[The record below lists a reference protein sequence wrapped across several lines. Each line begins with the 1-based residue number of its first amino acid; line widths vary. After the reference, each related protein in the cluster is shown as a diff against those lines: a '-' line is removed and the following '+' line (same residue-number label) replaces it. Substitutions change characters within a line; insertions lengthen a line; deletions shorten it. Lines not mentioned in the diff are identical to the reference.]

1 MRLKYVLRRLIHSP
15 GFTIVTAVTLALG
28 IGANTAIFSV
38 IEGILLKPL
47 PYPHAERLVALNHTA
62 PGINLMEAGSAPFL
76 YFTYRDEGR
85 VFEKSGLWDK
95 GTGSVTGLAEP
106 EEVPTI
112 EVTVDVLPALGIA
125 PSIGRGFSEHD
136 DSPGAPDTVILTYG
150 YWKTHFG
157 GAVDVIG
164 RRIVVDG
171 KAREIIGVMPESFR
185 FLTERASL
193 IVPLQFDRSKTFLG
207 NFSFHGIAR
216 LKPGVTLAAATADV
230 TRMIPI
236 GLAKFPP
243 FPGMSTKMFQETRLG
258 PSLKPLKDDVV
269 GDIGKTLWVL
279 MGTIGV
285 VLLIAC
291 ANVANLLLVRA
302 EGREQELAIRAALG
316 AGWTHIARELLG
328 ESLALGLLG
337 GALGLAVAGGALQ
350 VLISMAPA
358 NLPRLEEISI
368 DPAVLGFTLAVSLIA
383 GLLFGIIPVVKYA
396 GPRVAS
402 SIRAGG
408 RTLSASR
415 ERRRARSVLAVVQV
429 ALALVLLIGSG
440 LMIRTFQELRRV
452 DPGFTRATEVQTMV
466 ISIPESQAKDGD
478 AVLRMEQ
485 NILDKVAAIPG
496 VASAGIANTMPMS
509 NNTWTDAI
517 WAQDLPDGGNRIP
530 ALRRYKFLSPGFLQ
544 TMGTPLIAGREFTWA
559 ETYQRRPMAMLSE
572 NLARELWGDPAKA
585 IGKQIHEGPQSPWRE
600 VIGVV
605 GDEREDGVDHDAPK
619 IAYWPL
625 LMKDFEDAKDSSRRS
640 VAYAI
645 RSPRTGTR
653 GFVEEIQRAVWSVN
667 PNLPLASV
675 RTLQEMYDKS
685 LARTSF
691 TLVMLAIAGAM
702 ALLIGLVGIYGV
714 ISYSVS
720 QRRREIGIRLALG
733 APAEGLLRMFVGHA
747 LVLGVIGVGSGVLAA
762 LALTRLISSL
772 LFHVSAV
779 DPVTYTVVS
788 AGLLIAAS
796 LASYIPARRA
806 TLVDPVEALR
816 AE

>member
-28 IGANTAIFSV
+28 IGANSAIFSV
-38 IEGILLKPL
+38 IEGVLLKPL
-47 PYPHAERLVALNHTA
+47 PYPHSERLIAIDHAA
-62 PGINLMEAGSAPFL
+62 PGLNITQAGSAPFL

-85 VFEKSGLWDK
+85 VFEHSGLWR
-95 GTGSVTGLAEP
+95 GTTTSVTGLAEP

-112 EVTVDVLPALGIA
+112 EVTVDVLPARSAA
-125 PSIGRGFSEHD
+125 PSLGRWFSERD
-136 DSPGAPDTVILTYG
+136 DSPGAPQTAVLTYG
-150 YWKTHFG
+150 YWKARFG
-157 GAVDVIG
+157 GDPGVIG

-171 KAREIIGVMPESFR
+171 KAREIIGVMPQPFR
-185 FLTERASL
+185 FLAERPSL
-193 IVPLQFDRSKTFLG
+193 ILPLQFDRAETHLG
-207 NFSFHGIAR
+207 NFSFQGIAR
-216 LKPGVTLAAATADV
+216 LKPGVTLAAAEADV
-230 TRMIPI
+230 ARMIPL
-236 GLAKFPP
+236 GLAKYPP
-243 FPGMSTKMFQETRLG
+243 FPGMTTKMFEAARIA

-302 EGREQELAIRAALG
+302 ESREQELAIRAALG
-316 AGWTHIARELLG
+316 AGWTQIARELLG

-350 VLISMAPA
+350 VLIAMAPA
-358 NLPRLEEISI
+358 HLPRLEEISI
-368 DPAVLGFTLAVSLIA
+368 DPAVLAFTLAVSLFA

-396 GPRVAS
+396 GPRVSA

-408 RTLSASR
+408 RTLSSSR

-452 DPGFTRATEVQTMV
+452 DPGFTRAPEVQTLNL
-466 ISIPESQAKDGD
+466 SIPESQAKDGD

-485 NILDKVAAIPG
+485 NILDKIASVPG
-496 VASAGIANTMPMS
+496 VVSAGITNTIPMS
-509 NNTWTDAI
+509 HNGWNDAI
-517 WAQDLPDGGNRIP
+517 WAQDLPDAGNRIP

-585 IGKQIHEGPQSPWRE
+585 IGKQIHEGPKSPWRE

-605 GDEREDGVDHDAPK
+605 GDQREDGVDRDAPK

-625 LMKDFEDAKDSSRRS
+625 LMRDFEDGKDSSRRT

-645 RSPRTGTR
+645 RSPRTGSR
-653 GFVEEIQRAVWSVN
+653 GFMEEIQRAVWSVN

-691 TLVMLAIAGAM
+691 TLVMLAIAGGM

-747 LVLGVIGVGSGVLAA
+747 VVLGAIGVGCGVLAA
-762 LALTRLISSL
+762 LGLTRLISSL

-796 LASYIPARRA
+796 LASYLPARRA